1 MRLLR
6 ARRSAEL
13 GKVASGSATQGLRLR
28 DRKVGSQVIGVDRS
42 RVPGRKQLGKLEE
55 DENEK
60 EELATERRREY
71 IDSEL
76 DLGEREEQVACNAS
90 EVRGEEEAKG
100 LRDSQEHKAVIRVQ
114 EENIKSGRKRYKR
127 FEGEGG

>member
-76 DLGEREEQVACNAS
+76 DLGEREEQVACNAL

-100 LRDSQEHKAVIRVQ
+100 LRDSQEHKAVMRVQ
-114 EENIKSGRKRYKR
+114 EENIKSGRKRYKK